1 MASAFCAT
9 VYIIWNMLVRCGC
22 RMCCR
27 EWRTVLNVLQEVE
40 DWSDD
45 EKRNLVDQLQIA
57 SLCSDDSCDDEN
69 CMFVSNRFLIICVI
83 LLLHHV
89 HKKSCP

>member
-1 MASAFCAT
+1 
-9 VYIIWNMLVRCGC
+9 
-22 RMCCR
+22 MCCR

-89 HKKSCP
+89 HKKWCP